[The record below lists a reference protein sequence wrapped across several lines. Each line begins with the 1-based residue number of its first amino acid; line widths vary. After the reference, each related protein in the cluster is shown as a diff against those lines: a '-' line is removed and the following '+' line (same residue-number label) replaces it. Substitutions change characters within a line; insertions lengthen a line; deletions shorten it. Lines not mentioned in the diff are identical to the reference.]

1 MGTSLAGG
9 FDFEPPADPPPHATM
24 ADLKRFEREER
35 AFNTYREHR
44 MAICATL
51 YQSLSP
57 DLQNRVNQDPAAMQ
71 YKAKGEAGSLW
82 KFIKE
87 VIQGVRYS
95 DAMTH
100 FTKFKIESPDS
111 MVSDYTKF
119 VDSIDAYRSKS
130 SSERR

>member
-1 MGTSLAGG
+1 MDDTASRSTAVGTSLAGG
-9 FDFEPPADPPPHATM
+9 FDFEPPADSSPNATM

-44 MAICATL
+44 MAICATNL

-87 VIQGVRYS
+87 VIQGVGYS

-100 FTKFKIESPDS
+100 FTS
-111 MVSDYTKF
+111 VQN
-119 VDSIDAYRSKS
+119 
-130 SSERR
+130 